1 MTWFLTASLFIFLYR
16 AVLSENHFC
25 ENAPCLKIIIITI
38 IIIIII
44 IINYYYYYYY

>member
-25 ENAPCLKIIIITI
+25 ENAPCLKIIII
-38 IIIIII
+38 IIII
-44 IINYYYYYYY
+44 IINYYYYYY